1 MAMGRFVIRRFASGA
16 GVIIL
21 VSFLIFALSRMA
33 GDPRALY
40 VDEYTTAESYAAMGK
55 AMGLDKPLV
64 AQYMIWISKAVRGD
78 FGRSLFTRTAAL
90 PVILERVP
98 ATMQLAAGA
107 FAFALLT
114 GIPLGVMSAIKRG
127 TVWDYLGR
135 AFALYGQALPAFWL
149 GIVLILVF
157 AVQLGWLP
165 TGQRGGW
172 NHYVLPSVTLG
183 WGASAGFVRLTRSA
197 MLEVL
202 DSEFVKLAR
211 AKGVRE
217 HVIVWKHTFRNALIA
232 PLTYA
237 GVLLAAFLTGA
248 VVTESVFAWPGLGRL
263 AVRAVFNNDFP
274 VMTGVVMFFTGF
286 YVLLNFLVDFLYA
299 LIDPRIRYT

>member
-1 MAMGRFVIRRFASGA
+1 MRSFVLRRFASGA
-16 GVIIL
+16 GVVLL

-33 GDPRALY
+33 GDPRELY

-55 AMGLDKPLV
+55 VMGLDKPLV
-64 AQYMIWISKAVRGD
+64 VQYLIWIGKAVRGD

-98 ATMQLAAGA
+98 ATFQLTAGA
-107 FAFALLT
+107 FVFALVT
-114 GIPLGVMSAIKRG
+114 GIPLGVMSAVKRG
-127 TVWDYLGR
+127 SLWDYLGR

-172 NHYVLPSVTLG
+172 THYVLPSVTLG

-248 VVTESVFAWPGLGRL
+248 IVTESVFAWPGLGRL

-286 YVLLNFLVDFLYA
+286 YVLVNFLVDLLYA
-299 LIDPRIRYT
+299 FIDPRIRYT

>member
-1 MAMGRFVIRRFASGA
+1 
-16 GVIIL
+16 
-21 VSFLIFALSRMA
+21 MA